1 MATSSTLPEAYSS
14 LPFKEISISHVPASS
29 PSVTKVV
36 ILALSR
42 PEKYNAVTGTMLEE
56 METAYELFNKDDRV
70 RAIVMTG
77 AGKAFCAGAD
87 LQIGFGGLMK
97 SKQDEASMNS
107 FRDRQVSYYRIAIHG
122 GRVALAIAGC
132 IKPTIVAINGPAAG
146 VGFTLTLPAA
156 IRVAWADAKVGIPF
170 SRRGLTMESCSAFYL
185 PRLIGL
191 SKATHIAMT
200 GATYSA
206 SDPLVSDLYSKLLP
220 TPEKTVEY
228 AVELAADIA
237 ENTSLVSTKLMR
249 DMMVYCP
256 PTPEGA
262 HVLDSRAF
270 ISVVGSPDNVEG
282 IKSFMEKRKPQ
293 FKGGIDQG
301 DFPFW
306 PWWNQSTEKL
316 SKI

>member
-1 MATSSTLPEAYSS
+1 MATSSALPNAYSP

-36 ILALSR
+36 ILALNR
-42 PEKYNAVTGTMLEE
+42 PEKYNAVTENMLEE
-56 METAYELFNKDDRV
+56 MEAAYELFNKDDRV
-70 RAIVMTG
+70 RAIVVTG

-97 SKQDEASMNS
+97 SKKDEASMSS
-107 FRDRQVSYYRIAIHG
+107 FRDSG
-122 GRVALAIAGC
+122 GRVALAIARC
-132 IKPTIVAINGPAAG
+132 TKPTIVAINGPAAG

-156 IRVAWADAKVGIPF
+156 IRVAWTDAKVGIPF

-191 SKATHIAMT
+191 SKATHISMT

-206 SDPLVSDLYSKLLP
+206 SDPLVSGLYSKLLS
-220 TPEKTVEY
+220 TPEKTLEY
-228 AVELAADIA
+228 AVELATDIA
-237 ENTSLVSTKLMR
+237 ENTSLVSTKFMR

-293 FKGGIDQG
+293 FRGGIDQA

>member
-1 MATSSTLPEAYSS
+1 MATSSALPGAYSS

-56 METAYELFNKDDRV
+56 MEAAYELFNRDDRV

-77 AGKAFCAGAD
+77 TGKAFCAGAD

-107 FRDRQVSYYRIAIHG
+107 FRDSG
-122 GRVALAIAGC
+122 GRVALAIARC
-132 IKPTIVAINGPAAG
+132 TKPTIVAINGPAAG

-156 IRVAWADAKVGIPF
+156 IRVAWTDAKVGIPF

-200 GATYSA
+200 GATYST
-206 SDPLVSDLYSKLLP
+206 SDSLVSDLYSKLLP
-220 TPEKTVEY
+220 TPEKTLEY
-228 AVELAADIA
+228 AVELATDIA

-293 FKGGIDQG
+293 FKGGIDQA